1 MDLEKSTLVTKDFG
15 GATRDRTADLLN
27 AIQALSQLSYDPI
40 MFSLKAAVL
49 FCRKMCAG
57 VQVKTCIPAANL
69 RS

>member
-1 MDLEKSTLVTKDFG
+1 
-15 GATRDRTADLLN
+15 
-27 AIQALSQLSYDPI
+27 
-40 MFSLKAAVL
+40 MFSLKAAVP